1 MEKNFNN
8 EIDEMD
14 DVLNPDEIIDD
25 TSSDINDE
33 DIVTDED
40 DNEYVSK
47 EYADK
52 LISELKTAK
61 EDADTWKNK

>member
-1 MEKNFNN
+1 MEKNFNK

-33 DIVTDED
+33 DIVTDAD

-47 EYADK
+47 E
-52 LISELKTAK
+52 
-61 EDADTWKNK
+61 